1 MRFDL
6 NYETIVNMNVSH
18 ILMFRRNIL
27 SAKKLIQKPSL
38 YLPPPPP
45 PKKTL
50 QPKICITCQIDY
62 TSIYNNCPLT

>member
-6 NYETIVNMNVSH
+6 NCETIVNMNVSH

-38 YLPPPPP
+38 YLPPPPQ
-45 PKKTL
+45 KKPIR
-50 QPKICITCQIDY
+50 PKICITCQIDY
-62 TSIYNNCPLT
+62 TSIYNICPLT